1 MNNQA
6 RCSNCGG
13 IEIYDS
19 TFDFWQC
26 QTCFSVWSDG
36 LGDPD
41 YEEDTAEANQA
52 IAERNIEFINQWK
65 PQ

>member
-1 MNNQA
+1 MSDQKV
-6 RCSNCGG
+6 CPCGG
-13 IEIYDS
+13 IQVYDS

-26 QTCFSVWSDG
+26 QSCFCVWSDG

-41 YEEDTAEANQA
+41 YDDDMNDANEA
-52 IAERNIEFINQWK
+52 IAERNIELINQWN